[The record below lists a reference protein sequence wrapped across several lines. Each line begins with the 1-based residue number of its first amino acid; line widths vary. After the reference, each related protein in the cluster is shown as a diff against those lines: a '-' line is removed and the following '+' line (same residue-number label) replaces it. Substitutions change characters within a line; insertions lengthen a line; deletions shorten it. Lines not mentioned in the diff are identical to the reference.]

1 MKAYSVS
8 DRNGDAGC
16 STVVFAETVGKAKA
30 YAVGTDELCDYGYT
44 ELRAIRVP
52 MLDKY
57 YKGKPEMDWFDPK
70 DRIAMVRYAN
80 YECSGEL
87 SFADCDCEICPAK
100 KWCERYESEMED
112 DWWKEGES
120 DES

>member
-8 DRNGDAGC
+8 DRNGDADY

-30 YAVGTDELCDYGYT
+30 YAVGTDEFCDYGFT
-44 ELRAIRVP
+44 RLRAIRMP

-87 SFADCDCEICPAK
+87 SFADCDCENCPAK
-100 KWCERYESEMED
+100 KWCGRYEMEMD
-112 DWWKEGES
+112 DPWWKEGEA
-120 DES
+120 DG